1 MEFLF
6 FCCARPVR
14 PCSSPLFQRS
24 VALGDIEV
32 TSVCVALAA
41 LGSFTQNTT
50 LPRTTLSHT
59 TLLQTTLPRTHTH
72 TLRNTHTRART
83 RLCRTQLP
91 PHTNCHAQLC
101 HTHTQLVH
109 TICFPPCPHHVT
121 MSFRCPAFPIS
132 CSHRFG
138 RCWKKL
144 TCWTIR
150 FLNVLAMVPRKTVAD
165 VSKIQNYRR
174 GEWFWC
180 MDIRANPLMDRK
192 VVGCCALL
200 EWLQRWL
207 WCSCRKM

>member
-1 MEFLF
+1 MQMSIKLEFPTSLRGVLVLLL
-6 FCCARPVR
+6 CTRV

-32 TSVCVALAA
+32 TSVWRGTCGTGLFHTEHNIATHNFVTHD
-41 LGSFTQNTT
+41 SFTDNIATHT
-50 LPRTTLSHT
+50 HTHTHLETHTHTHPRAHAPLSHT
-59 TLLQTTLPRTHTH
+59 TPS
-72 TLRNTHTRART
+72 
-83 RLCRTQLP
+83 
-91 PHTNCHAQLC
+91 HTNCHAQLC
-101 HTHTQLVH
+101 HTHTH
-109 TICFPPCPHHVT
+109 TARSHNLFSTMSHHVT

-174 GEWFWC
+174 GEWF
-180 MDIRANPLMDRK
+180 
-192 VVGCCALL
+192 
-200 EWLQRWL
+200 
-207 WCSCRKM
+207 